1 MASQSAQPTC
11 YIIAGP
17 NGVGKTTFAQR
28 FLPRYSGTRE
38 FVNAD
43 LIAQG
48 LSPLNP
54 EGAAIQA
61 GRLMLTRLQDLAEKR
76 VDFAFETT
84 LSGKGYLRVLRSMKA
99 QGYSIHLYFLWTTDV
114 ELTRLRIVQRVRKGG
129 HDIPDEIVDRRYR
142 KCIAN
147 FFLHYRPLADAWRL
161 FDSSG
166 REPRQIAFEEGGELT
181 IIDGKLYGQ
190 LLEEVSP

>member
-1 MASQSAQPTC
+1 MATQSDQPTC

-28 FLPRYSGTRE
+28 FLPRYAGTRE

-61 GRLMLTRLQDLAEKR
+61 GRLMLTRLQELAEKR

-84 LSGKGYLRVLRSMKA
+84 LSGKAYLRFVRSLRDR
-99 QGYSIHLYFLWTTDV
+99 GYMIHLYFLWPTDV
-114 ELTRLRIVQRVRKGG
+114 ELTRMRIAQRVRKGG
-129 HDIPDEIVDRRYR
+129 HDIPDEIVDRRYE
-142 KCIAN
+142 KTIAN
-147 FFLHYRPLADAWRL
+147 FIHHFRQLADAWRL
-161 FDSSG
+161 FDCSG
-166 REPRQIAFEEGGELT
+166 RGPRQIAFEEDGELT
-181 IIDGKLYGQ
+181 IIDDELYGQ
-190 LLEEVSP
+190 LLKETNP